1 VKHGSQL
8 PPSPQDTQ
16 TYLMYNSFTYSF
28 KGNLKMLAFFI
39 SILEIALVGLVALVW
54 YRIHCLYNNRELNDH
69 DKIENT
75 INRLLK
81 GEITEDVSYQIKM
94 DSLKKAQIFSGIQL
108 LEIKR
113 NYNNLHQENLK
124 WLREAIS
131 LYLIGAIDFIGKQA
145 KCDTKSRKE
154 LITLVL
160 KSNLNLST
168 ENTEEYF
175 QEALYRKLSSDNDL
189 MVRAGAKAAK
199 HWLAENIVPK
209 PASLEARLNDWGVF
223 A

>member
-1 VKHGSQL
+1 
-8 PPSPQDTQ
+8 
-16 TYLMYNSFTYSF
+16 
-28 KGNLKMLAFFI
+28 MLAFFI
-39 SILEIALVGLVALVW
+39 YSLEIALIGLVALAW
-54 YRIHCLYNNRELNDH
+54 YRIHHLYHSRELNDH
-69 DKIENT
+69 EKIEHT

-81 GEITEDVSYQIKM
+81 GEVSGDESYKIKM
-94 DSLKKAQIFSGIQL
+94 ESLKKAQIFSGIQL
-108 LEIKR
+108 LEIKK
-113 NYNNLHQENLK
+113 NYQNLDQDNLH

-145 KCDTKSRKE
+145 KCDIKSRKE

-160 KSNLNLST
+160 KSNLSLST

-175 QEALYRKLSSDNDL
+175 REALYRKLSSDNDL

-199 HWLAENIVPK
+199 HWLADSRVPK

>member
-1 VKHGSQL
+1 
-8 PPSPQDTQ
+8 
-16 TYLMYNSFTYSF
+16 
-28 KGNLKMLAFFI
+28 MLAFFI
-39 SILEIALVGLVALVW
+39 SILEITLLCSVALIW

-69 DKIENT
+69 EKIENT
-75 INRLLK
+75 INKLLK
-81 GEITEDVSYQIKM
+81 GDVTEDFNYQIKM

-113 NYNNLHQENLK
+113 NYNNLHLENLT

-160 KSNLNLST
+160 KSNLKLSP

-199 HWLAENIVPK
+199 YWLTENIVPK
-209 PASLEARLNDWGVF
+209 PASLEAQLNDWGVF

>member
-1 VKHGSQL
+1 
-8 PPSPQDTQ
+8 
-16 TYLMYNSFTYSF
+16 
-28 KGNLKMLAFFI
+28 MLAFFI
-39 SILEIALVGLVALVW
+39 HILEIALFSLVALVW
-54 YRIHCLYNNRELNDH
+54 YRIHFLYHDRELDDH
-69 DKIENT
+69 EKIQET

-81 GEITEDVSYQIKM
+81 GEISDDAGYQIKM
-94 DSLKKAQIFSGIQL
+94 DSLKKAQIFSGMQL

-113 NYNNLHQENLK
+113 DHKNLNQENLK

-168 ENTEEYF
+168 ENTEAYF

-199 HWLAENIVPK
+199 HWLAESIVPK
-209 PASLEARLNDWGVF
+209 PVSLKSRLDDWGVF

>member
-1 VKHGSQL
+1 
-8 PPSPQDTQ
+8 
-16 TYLMYNSFTYSF
+16 
-28 KGNLKMLAFFI
+28 MLAFFI
-39 SILEIALVGLVALVW
+39 SILEITLFSSIALVW
-54 YRIHCLYNNRELNDH
+54 YRIHYLYNRRELNDH
-69 DKIENT
+69 EKIENT
-75 INRLLK
+75 INILLK
-81 GEITEDVSYQIKM
+81 GDVTEDFSYEIKM

-160 KSNLNLST
+160 KSNLNLSK
-168 ENTEEYF
+168 ENTEQYF

-209 PASLEARLNDWGVF
+209 PASLKAQLNDWGVF

>member
-1 VKHGSQL
+1 
-8 PPSPQDTQ
+8 
-16 TYLMYNSFTYSF
+16 
-28 KGNLKMLAFFI
+28 MLAFFI
-39 SILEIALVGLVALVW
+39 SILEIALFSLMALVC
-54 YRIHCLYNNRELNDH
+54 YRIHCLFNDRELNERE
-69 DKIENT
+69 KIENT

-81 GEITEDVSYQIKM
+81 GETSEDASYQIKM
-94 DSLKKAQIFSGIQL
+94 DSLKKAQIFSGMQL
-108 LEIKR
+108 LEIKKSHK
-113 NYNNLHQENLK
+113 NLHQESLN

-160 KSNLNLST
+160 KSNLDLST
-168 ENTEEYF
+168 ENTEAYF
-175 QEALYRKLSSDNDL
+175 QEALYRKQSSDNDL

-199 HWLAENIVPK
+199 HWLAESMVPE
-209 PASLEARLNDWGVF
+209 PATLKARLDDWGVF